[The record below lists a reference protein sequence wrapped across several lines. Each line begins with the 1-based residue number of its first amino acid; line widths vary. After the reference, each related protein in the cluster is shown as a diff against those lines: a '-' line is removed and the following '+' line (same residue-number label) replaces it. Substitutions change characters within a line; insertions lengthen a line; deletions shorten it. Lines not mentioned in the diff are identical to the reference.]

1 MHYMHDLKDL
11 LCAELE
17 DYAEKGKKS
26 GKMSMGDLESIHKL
40 TDTVKNI
47 LKIDMLEEES
57 GYSEDGHY
65 MGEGRIYG
73 TSYESGYSERGGSSY
88 ARGRGRY
95 AKRDSMGRYSRDGGM
110 SYDDD
115 MSYARGGRMGNRGGS
130 RGYSRDGGY
139 SMDDA
144 KEMMVERIEDMM
156 EMAETPAQKEALKRC
171 KQALE
176 RA

>member
-26 GKMSMGDLESIHKL
+26 EKMSMGDLDSIHKL

-47 LKIDMLEEES
+47 LKIDMLEGET
-57 GYSEDGHY
+57 GYSEDGAY

-73 TSYESGYSERGGSSY
+73 TSYDDEMRRGGGYSY

-95 AKRDSMGRYSRDGGM
+95 AKRDSMGRYSRDDGYMRRDWRGM
-110 SYDDD
+110 RD
-115 MSYARGGRMGNRGGS
+115 
-130 RGYSRDGGY
+130 GYSRDEGKAY
-139 SMDDA
+139 
-144 KEMMVERIEDMM
+144 MMEQLEDMM
-156 EMAETPAQKEALKRC
+156 EDAEKPAEKEALRRCMDALKR
-171 KQALE
+171 A
-176 RA
+176 

>member
-47 LKIDMLEEES
+47 LKIDTLTEEM
-57 GYSEDGHY
+57 GYSKDGHY

-73 TSYESGYSERGGSSY
+73 TSY
-88 ARGRGRY
+88 ARGRTR

-115 MSYARGGRMGNRGGS
+115 MSYARSRGYRG
-130 RGYSRDGGY
+130 GYSRDDGKHY
-139 SMDDA
+139 MMEQLE
-144 KEMMVERIEDMM
+144 EMMEE
-156 EMAETPAQKEALKRC
+156 AEKPAEKEALRRCMDALKR
-171 KQALE
+171 A
-176 RA
+176 

>member
-26 GKMSMGDLESIHKL
+26 GKMSAGDFQLI
-40 TDTVKNI
+40 DTVLNSVKNI
-47 LKIDMLEEES
+47 YKIDKYKEEME
-57 GYSEDGHY
+57 GYSEDGTY

-95 AKRDSMGRYSRDGGM
+95 AKRDSMGRYSSRGGM

-115 MSYARGGRMGNRGGS
+115 MSYARGGRGGNRGG
-130 RGYSRDGGY
+130 YSRDDGKHY
-139 SMDDA
+139 MMDRLGELMDEA
-144 KEMMVERIEDMM
+144 S
-156 EMAETPAQKEALKRC
+156 TPTVREALKKC
-171 KQALE
+171 MQALE